1 MAHDASKSAGNSGD
15 STVQERVEEL
25 TWAMVDEQIR
35 DDELRLLDT
44 LLLSDDAARETY
56 LGCVQLHV
64 DLMHFFAKQEAN
76 ARPDGKS
83 PALGFLGDVFP
94 STGTAPIVERN

>member
-1 MAHDASKSAGNSGD
+1 MAHDASELSPDEN
-15 STVQERVEEL
+15 TRRERVEEL
-25 TWAMVDEQIR
+25 TWAMVDEQINAG
-35 DDELRLLDT
+35 EFELLDS

-76 ARPDGKS
+76 ARPDGRS

-94 STGTAPIVERN
+94 STGTAPIGERN

>member
-1 MAHDASKSAGNSGD
+1 MSRDVNDRTADEN
-15 STVQERVEEL
+15 TRREWVEEL
-25 TWAMVDEQIR
+25 TWAMVDEQINAG
-35 DDELRLLDT
+35 EFELLDS

-76 ARPDGKS
+76 ARPDGRS

-94 STGTAPIVERN
+94 STGTAPIGERN